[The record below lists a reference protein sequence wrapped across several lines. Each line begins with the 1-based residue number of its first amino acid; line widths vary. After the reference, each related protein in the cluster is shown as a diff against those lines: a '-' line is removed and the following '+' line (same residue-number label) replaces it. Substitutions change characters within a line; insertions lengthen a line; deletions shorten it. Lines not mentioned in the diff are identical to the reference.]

1 MNSKVEVEN
10 VSLDSVK
17 LGLALV
23 SVSGAVMAFYYFE
36 DTSLLFRVLGLVGTV
51 VVSAVI
57 ASQTE
62 RGRNVTGFLKE
73 AQVEVRKVVWPTRK
87 EAVQT
92 TGLVL
97 VVVVVAALILWGF
110 DALLSVAIRTL
121 MGG

>member
-10 VSLDSVK
+10 ASLDSVK